1 MSSRRKGR
9 ILAFQAIFS
18 WEARNAAGGESG
30 VASSAPDKL
39 SELLSF
45 PWLET
50 GVRERLDEATA
61 IFSRLLITG
70 TIQNIEAIDRMIRA
84 HLQNWDFS
92 RLNRVDLA
100 LLRMSTYALM
110 FQTDISPSIVI
121 DEAIGISR
129 EFGTVDSFR
138 FVNGVLDSIRRTL
151 MNPQLPVNTINM
163 EDSDARAVSACP
175 NDP

>member
-18 WEARNAAGGESG
+18 WEARNAAGGETERVPS
-30 VASSAPDKL
+30 ASDKPHEL
-39 SELLSF
+39 YELLNF

-50 GVRERLDEATA
+50 GVRENLDESTVV
-61 IFSRLLITG
+61 FSRLLVTG
-70 TIQNIEAIDRMIRA
+70 TIQNIDAIDRMIRA

-100 LLRMSTYALM
+100 LLRMSVYALM

-121 DEAIGISR
+121 DEAIGIAK
-129 EFGTVDSFR
+129 EFGTEESFR
-138 FVNGVLDSIRRTL
+138 FVNGVLDAIRRTL
-151 MNPQLPVNTINM
+151 ADRQSGDTQAASGDLNGNNISVF
-163 EDSDARAVSACP
+163 
-175 NDP
+175 

>member
-9 ILAFQAIFS
+9 VLAFQTIYA
-18 WEARNAAGGESG
+18 WDVRGGTGRKAGEAPSIPE
-30 VASSAPDKL
+30 D
-39 SELLSF
+39 LLAF

-50 GVRERLDEATA
+50 EARKNLDEATA
-61 IFSRLLITG
+61 AFSRLLISG
-70 TIQNIEAIDRMIRA
+70 AIGNVDEVDRMIRA

-121 DEAIGISR
+121 DEAIGIAK
-129 EFGTVDSFR
+129 EFGTAESFR
-138 FVNGVLDSIRRTL
+138 FVNGVLDAIRRTL
-151 MNPQLPVNTINM
+151 ADRQSGDIRPTSGDLNGNNISVF
-163 EDSDARAVSACP
+163 
-175 NDP
+175 